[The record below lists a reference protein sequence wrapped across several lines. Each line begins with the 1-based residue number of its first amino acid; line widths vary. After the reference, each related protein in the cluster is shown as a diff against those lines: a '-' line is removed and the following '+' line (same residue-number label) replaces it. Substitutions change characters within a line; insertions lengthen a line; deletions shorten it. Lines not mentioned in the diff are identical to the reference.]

1 MVHNDPTIDEFMN
14 PVSPEDVSLHRVGH
28 RGHKRVKM
36 ALTRHE
42 EVQMLR
48 DSMEEKLL
56 KSLDDNIPPAS
67 P

>member
-1 MVHNDPTIDEFMN
+1 MQQEQCN
-14 PVSPEDVSLHRVGH
+14 VSLHRVGHRH

-56 KSLDDNIPPAS
+56 KSLDDNIPP
-67 P
+67 